1 MSARRVPIAPY
12 FKVDFALQE
21 GEDSGAFIAW
31 TDILDQRLI
40 AKLETVEKVHAVGEG
55 VVITALIKECR
66 GLAACIRELHRTR
79 HKLMQVIRGEEI
91 RVRSKVSAHRRRK
104 RGHRKETTPAN

>member
-1 MSARRVPIAPY
+1 MQLLRRRSSNVSARRVPIAPY

-21 GEDSGAFIAW
+21 GEDSGAFTVW

-40 AKLETVEKVHAVGEG
+40 AKLETVEKVHAVEEG

-66 GLAACIRELHRTR
+66 GLAACIRA
-79 HKLMQVIRGEEI
+79 
-91 RVRSKVSAHRRRK
+91 SVSYTEH
-104 RGHRKETTPAN
+104 GTS